1 MVQKEIFYTSKV
13 GFFEVTINKNI
24 GIYAIIAIIAII
36 AVIIKSKLL
45 YKRLEHKP
53 ININIYQRDLPSN
66 LRPAHVRLLL
76 NDGLID
82 EKSLVSTI
90 VDLIDK
96 GYLEIRRGEKEVED
110 KTDLFR
116 NREIS
121 LYKTNKST
129 KELLRYEKFVIDW
142 FIEKYGDGKQ
152 VSSRCCNGKFT
163 KNYI

>member
-1 MVQKEIFYTSKV
+1 MEITV
-13 GFFEVTINKNI
+13 NKNI
-24 GIYAIIAIIAII
+24 WIYAVIGLIAIMI
-36 AVIIKSKLL
+36 VIIKSKLT
-45 YKRLEHKP
+45 YKKLEHKP
-53 ININIYQRDLPSN
+53 INVNLYQRDLPSN

-76 NDGLID
+76 NDGLVD

-116 NREIS
+116 NREII
-121 LYKTNKST
+121 LYKTSKST
-129 KELLRYEKFVIDW
+129 DGLLRYEKFIIDW

-152 VSSRCCNGKFT
+152 VSSR
-163 KNYI
+163 

>member
-13 GFFEVTINKNI
+13 GFFDVTINKNI

-116 NREIS
+116 NREII
-121 LYKTNKST
+121 LYKTSKST
-129 KELLRYEKFVIDW
+129 DGLLRYEKFIIDW

-152 VSSRCCNGKFT
+152 VSSR
-163 KNYI
+163 

>member
-1 MVQKEIFYTSKV
+1 MEITV
-13 GFFEVTINKNI
+13 NKNI
-24 GIYAIIAIIAII
+24 WIYAVIGLIAIMI
-36 AVIIKSKLL
+36 VIIKSKLT
-45 YKRLEHKP
+45 YKKLEHKP
-53 ININIYQRDLPSN
+53 INVNLYQRDLPSN

-76 NDGLID
+76 NDGLVD

-116 NREIS
+116 NREII
-121 LYKTNKST
+121 LYKTSKST
-129 KELLRYEKFVIDW
+129 DELLRYEKFIIDW

-152 VSSRCCNGKFT
+152 VSSR
-163 KNYI
+163 

>member
-13 GFFEVTINKNI
+13 GFLEVTINKNI

-36 AVIIKSKLL
+36 IVIIKSKLL

-96 GYLEIRRGEKEVED
+96 GYFEIRRGEKEVED

-116 NREIS
+116 NREII
-121 LYKTNKST
+121 LYKTSKST
-129 KELLRYEKFVIDW
+129 DGLLRYEKFIIDW

-152 VSSRCCNGKFT
+152 VSSR
-163 KNYI
+163 

>member
-1 MVQKEIFYTSKV
+1 MVEKTIFYTLKI
-13 GFFEVTINKNI
+13 GFLEITVNKNI
-24 GIYAIIAIIAII
+24 WIYAVIGLIAIMI
-36 AVIIKSKLL
+36 VIIKSKLT
-45 YKRLEHKP
+45 YKKLEHKP
-53 ININIYQRDLPSN
+53 INVNLYQRDLPSN

-76 NDGLID
+76 NDGLVD

-116 NREIS
+116 NREII
-121 LYKTNKST
+121 LYKTSKST
-129 KELLRYEKFVIDW
+129 DGLLRYEKFIIDW

-152 VSSRCCNGKFT
+152 VSSR
-163 KNYI
+163 

>member
-1 MVQKEIFYTSKV
+1 M
-13 GFFEVTINKNI
+13 
-24 GIYAIIAIIAII
+24 
-36 AVIIKSKLL
+36 
-45 YKRLEHKP
+45 
-53 ININIYQRDLPSN
+53 
-66 LRPAHVRLLL
+66 RPAHVRLLL

-96 GYLEIRRGEKEVED
+96 GYFEIRRGEKEVED

-116 NREIS
+116 NREII

-152 VSSRCCNGKFT
+152 VSSRCCNGEFT
-163 KNYI
+163 KSYI

>member
-116 NREIS
+116 NREII
-121 LYKTNKST
+121 LYKTSKST
-129 KELLRYEKFVIDW
+129 DELLRYEKFIIDW

-152 VSSRCCNGKFT
+152 VSSR
-163 KNYI
+163 